1 MKLAF
6 NLLLDLWYVWVL
18 LIISAILSLLR
29 PKIKGAIGEK
39 SVSFF
44 LARLDPKKYKVLNNL
59 LIKVGSKTVQID
71 HVVVSNYGVFVI
83 ETKNYQGLIYGKEY
97 DEYWTQVIYKRKE
110 KFYNPIRQNYG
121 HIQALKEILSDLG
134 DIKFISVIVFT
145 TKADLKIETKT
156 DVVWTTKLI
165 KTIKKYNRECLT
177 DEQKE
182 KIFQRLCSVNINSYR
197 NMREHVRTVRSNK
210 LKENK

>member
-1 MKLAF
+1 MEY
-6 NLLLDLWYVWVL
+6 LLLRQR
-18 LIISAILSLLR
+18 IIR
-29 PKIKGAIGEK
+29 GW
-39 SVSFF
+39 
-44 LARLDPKKYKVLNNL
+44 
-59 LIKVGSKTVQID
+59 
-71 HVVVSNYGVFVI
+71 
-83 ETKNYQGLIYGKEY
+83 IYGKEY

-121 HIQALKEILSDLG
+121 HIQALKEILSDLS

-165 KTIKKYNRECLT
+165 KTIKKYNQECLT

-182 KIFQRLCSVNINSYR
+182 MIFQRLCSMNVNSYK
-197 NMREHVRTVRSNK
+197 NMREHVRSVRSNK
-210 LKENK
+210 LKVNK